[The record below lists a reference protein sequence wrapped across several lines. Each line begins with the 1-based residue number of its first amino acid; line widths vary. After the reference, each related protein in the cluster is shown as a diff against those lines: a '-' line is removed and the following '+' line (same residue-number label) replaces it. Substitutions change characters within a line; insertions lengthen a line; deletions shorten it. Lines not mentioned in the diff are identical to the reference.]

1 MVVIAALLAG
11 CAPAPVTVQG
21 QDVSS
26 LYWLFMAGAA
36 LVFVVVAGLIGW
48 SIVRYRAPQDADLP
62 PQTHANVRLELIWWA
77 LPTILVII
85 LFFLTAGVLN
95 RVDARAN
102 EGESLVVRVTGFQWQ
117 WQFDYEEAGVVI
129 TGTPDEPPIVV
140 LPVDRPLT
148 FLLDSPDVIHS
159 FFVPQFLFKR
169 DVIPGIENRVDLTI
183 QEPATYT
190 GQCAEFCG
198 LQHGRMKVRVVAL
211 SQPDWETWVQ
221 NHKQPAVTPSDG
233 SPAAQGMD
241 LFMGQLSGGRGSC
254 VACHAIGGTEASSPA
269 APNLTH
275 FADPTH
281 QCFAGCNWETTDEA
295 ALRAWLRDPN
305 AVKLGAKMPNY
316 HLSDEEIDALVA
328 YLMSLR

>member
-1 MVVIAALLAG
+1 MLMAWAGGAARPRSTRARRLMPSALIVGVAVLLAG
-11 CAPAPVTVQG
+11 CAPAAATVEG
-21 QDVSS
+21 DGVKR
-26 LYWLFMAGAA
+26 LYDLFLVVGA
-36 LVFVVVAGLIGW
+36 VIFVIVAGLIGW
-48 SIVRYRAPQDADLP
+48 SIVRYRSPQDADLP

-117 WQFDYEEAGVVI
+117 WQFDYEEAGVAI
-129 TGTPDEPPIVV
+129 IGTPDEPPIVV

-198 LQHGRMKVRVVAL
+198 LLHDQMVFSIR
-211 SQPDWETWVQ
+211 
-221 NHKQPAVTPSDG
+221 AVS
-233 SPAAQGMD
+233 
-241 LFMGQLSGGRGSC
+241 GQ
-254 VACHAIGGTEASSPA
+254 E
-269 APNLTH
+269 
-275 FADPTH
+275 FD
-281 QCFAGCNWETTDEA
+281 
-295 ALRAWLRDPN
+295 AWLANQEP
-305 AVKLGAKMPNY
+305 AQ
-316 HLSDEEIDALVA
+316 
-328 YLMSLR
+328 